1 MKIADMHCDTIEQI
15 WYSRLRGEPLC
26 LSDTEGSSRELHID
40 LKKLVKGDYTLQN
53 FAMFVNLSC
62 PKDFDG
68 RKESITE
75 KWSLEEKE
83 HFLDPWY
90 QLQEMIKVY
99 HEEIA
104 LNRDRIGEVR
114 TWADYEKNQ
123 AEGRLSA
130 VLTVEEGAVLQ
141 GDISRLPR
149 LYDEGV
155 RMMTLTWNYYNELGC
170 PNEPLEGY
178 KEDYTKYFA
187 FVPRNDNGL
196 TPKGFEALEC
206 MESLGIIPD
215 VSHLSDAGFY
225 DVARTVK
232 GPFVASHSNARALAG
247 CNRNLTDDMIRTIAE
262 HGGVIGL
269 NFCPAFLDP
278 QDRED
283 KCRCTCEILARHA
296 RHIMNVGGREVIGL
310 GTDFDGIGHENLE
323 MQDASGMQMLPEY
336 LLAHGFSLDET
347 DAILSKNVL
356 RLYKEALS

>member
-15 WYSRLRGEPLC
+15 WYSRLRGEPLS
-26 LSDTEGSSRELHID
+26 LRDTAGRSHEMHID
-40 LKKLVKGDYTLQN
+40 LAKLTKGEYTLQN

-68 RKESITE
+68 RRESITE
-75 KWSLEEKE
+75 KWSLQEKDR
-83 HFLDPWY
+83 FLDPWY

-104 LNRDRIGEVR
+104 LNQDRIAEVR
-114 TWADYEKNQ
+114 TWADYERNQ
-123 AEGRLSA
+123 AEGKLSA

-141 GDISRLPR
+141 GDLSRLPL

-155 RMMTLTWNYYNELGC
+155 RMMTLTWNYHNELGH
-170 PNEPLEGY
+170 PNEPLPGY
-178 KEDYTKYFA
+178 KEDFSKYFA
-187 FVPRNDNGL
+187 FVPRTDNGL
-196 TPKGFEALEC
+196 TAKGVEALEC

-247 CNRNLTDDMIRTIAE
+247 CNRNLTDDMIRVIAE

-278 QDRED
+278 QDDEE
-283 KCRCTCEILARHA
+283 KCHCTCALLARHA

-323 MQDASGMQMLPEY
+323 LHDASYMQMLPEY
-336 LLAHGFSLDET
+336 LLSHGFTMEET
-347 DAILSKNVL
+347 EGILSRNVL
-356 RLYKEALS
+356 RLYKETLS